1 MTRRS
6 RKTRTTYG
14 VRALRSE
21 RGYAVQSLASRR
33 LLELPLVRQPS
44 IQFAQLRL
52 RQVHQQLR
60 EIQLR
65 INLVPAAGAGQ
76 ASQNCECATATRVAD
91 KKGILPLQH
100 DAFHLSLTY
109 IVIDGN
115 RAIRAEN
122 VQLRPVIQSVVH
134 RIGHGMLRDQLLL
147 PRSEEH
153 TSELQSRGH
162 LVCRLLLEKKK
173 NRSQ

>member
-65 INLVPAAGAGQ
+65 INLVPAAGTGQ
-76 ASQNCECATATRVAD
+76 AGEDCRGATATRVAD
-91 KKGILPLQH
+91 EQRILSVQH
-100 DAFHLSLTY
+100 
-109 IVIDGN
+109 
-115 RAIRAEN
+115 
-122 VQLRPVIQSVVH
+122 
-134 RIGHGMLRDQLLL
+134 
-147 PRSEEH
+147 H
-153 TSELQSRGH
+153 TF
-162 LVCRLLLEKKK
+162 
-173 NRSQ
+173 

>member
-1 MTRRS
+1 MTGRS

-21 RGYAVQSLASRR
+21 RGYAVQSLASRRLLELPLVRQPSIQQAARSEALNR

-76 ASQNCECATATRVAD
+76 AGQ
-91 KKGILPLQH
+91 
-100 DAFHLSLTY
+100 
-109 IVIDGN
+109 
-115 RAIRAEN
+115 
-122 VQLRPVIQSVVH
+122 
-134 RIGHGMLRDQLLL
+134 
-147 PRSEEH
+147 
-153 TSELQSRGH
+153 
-162 LVCRLLLEKKK
+162 
-173 NRSQ
+173 

>member
-44 IQFAQLRL
+44 IQFAQFRL

-65 INLVPAAGAGQ
+65 IDLVPAAGAGQ
-76 ASQNCECATATRVAD
+76 ASQNCECATAARVAD
-91 KKGILPLQH
+91 KKGL
-100 DAFHLSLTY
+100 LSKICGL
-109 IVIDGN
+109 IPVPGAS
-115 RAIRAEN
+115 RACDIR
-122 VQLRPVIQSVVH
+122 PF
-134 RIGHGMLRDQLLL
+134 
-147 PRSEEH
+147 P
-153 TSELQSRGH
+153 
-162 LVCRLLLEKKK
+162 
-173 NRSQ
+173 

>member
-1 MTRRS
+1 MTGRS

-60 EIQLR
+60 EIQLW

-76 ASQNCECATATRVAD
+76 TSQSCECATATWVAD
-91 KKGILPLQH
+91 KKGILSVQH
-100 DAFHLSLTY
+100 HAFHFALAC
-109 IVIDGN
+109 IFIERHPAVPG
-115 RAIRAEN
+115 EN
-122 VQLRPVIQSVVH
+122 V
-134 RIGHGMLRDQLLL
+134 
-147 PRSEEH
+147 
-153 TSELQSRGH
+153 
-162 LVCRLLLEKKK
+162 
-173 NRSQ
+173 

>member
-1 MTRRS
+1 MTGRS

-65 INLVPAAGAGQ
+65 INLVPPPGAGQ
-76 ASQNCECATATRVAD
+76 AGPNCECATATRVAD
-91 KKGILPLQH
+91 KKGILKVQH
-100 DAFHLSLTY
+100 CAFYLTLTY
-109 IVIDGN
+109 IVIEGN
-115 RAIRAEN
+115 GAKRAEN
-122 VQLRPVIQSVVH
+122 LQLRTVIQGEDQ
-134 RIGHGMLRDQLLL
+134 RIADGMMR
-147 PRSEEH
+147 
-153 TSELQSRGH
+153 
-162 LVCRLLLEKKK
+162 
-173 NRSQ
+173 

>member
-65 INLVPAAGAGQ
+65 INLVPAAGDRKSTRLNSSHPSISYAVFCLKKKKKEEI
-76 ASQNCECATATRVAD
+76 SQNYESD
-91 KKGILPLQH
+91 DDLK
-100 DAFHLSLTY
+100 Y
-109 IVIDGN
+109 
-115 RAIRAEN
+115 
-122 VQLRPVIQSVVH
+122 
-134 RIGHGMLRDQLLL
+134 
-147 PRSEEH
+147 
-153 TSELQSRGH
+153 
-162 LVCRLLLEKKK
+162 
-173 NRSQ
+173 

>member
-65 INLVPAAGAGQ
+65 ITLVPAAGAGQ
-76 ASQNCECATATRVAD
+76 ASQHCECAPVRRVGDTKAV
-91 KKGILPLQH
+91 L
-100 DAFHLSLTY
+100 A
-109 IVIDGN
+109 
-115 RAIRAEN
+115 
-122 VQLRPVIQSVVH
+122 VQPGAS
-134 RIGHGMLRDQLLL
+134 
-147 PRSEEH
+147 
-153 TSELQSRGH
+153 
-162 LVCRLLLEKKK
+162 
-173 NRSQ
+173 

>member
-65 INLVPAAGAGQ
+65 MNLVPAAGAGQ
-76 ASQNCECATATRVAD
+76 ASKNCECAAATRVVD
-91 KKGILPLQH
+91 KIEIVLVQ
-100 DAFHLSLTY
+100 DEEFSLTLHY
-109 IVIDGN
+109 ITI
-115 RAIRAEN
+115 
-122 VQLRPVIQSVVH
+122 
-134 RIGHGMLRDQLLL
+134 
-147 PRSEEH
+147 
-153 TSELQSRGH
+153 
-162 LVCRLLLEKKK
+162 
-173 NRSQ
+173 

>member
-52 RQVHQQLR
+52 RQVLVKLARIANVRPPRGLPTKR
-60 EIQLR
+60 EFFR
-65 INLVPAAGAGQ
+65 FN
-76 ASQNCECATATRVAD
+76 TTRF
-91 KKGILPLQH
+91 ISR
-100 DAFHLSLTY
+100 SLT
-109 IVIDGN
+109 
-115 RAIRAEN
+115 
-122 VQLRPVIQSVVH
+122 
-134 RIGHGMLRDQLLL
+134 LLSMGTA
-147 PRSEEH
+147 PSEQKMF
-153 TSELQSRGH
+153 SSAQ
-162 LVCRLLLEKKK
+162 
-173 NRSQ
+173 